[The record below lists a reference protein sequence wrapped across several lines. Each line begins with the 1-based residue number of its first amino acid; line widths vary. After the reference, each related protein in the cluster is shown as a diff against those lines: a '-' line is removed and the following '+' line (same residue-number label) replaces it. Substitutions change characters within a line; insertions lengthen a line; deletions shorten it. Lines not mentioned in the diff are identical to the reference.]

1 MTDLSTDT
9 RSRRFAELVP
19 MVRPTVEADA
29 EMELAVKE
37 ILRSGMLT
45 NGRYVREFEEAA
57 GAYLGVDHA
66 VAVSSCTTGLMLVF
80 RCLELSGDI
89 VVPSF
94 TFMASGHAVRWSGNR
109 VRFADADPRTWT
121 LDPAAVAPLV
131 GQAAGVLAVHTFG
144 VPCDTG
150 SLQELCD
157 SRGIPLIIDAAHGFG
172 SRYPDGTMVGGKGVA
187 EVFSLSPTKTLST
200 GEGGL
205 ITTNDTAL
213 ATRLRMA
220 RDYGNPGDYDSRFV
234 GLNGRMTEVSG
245 FMGVHALKRFSRWL
259 DIRRSLAGGYR
270 SRLEG
275 LPGLEFQTVPEGA
288 ASSYKDLGIRV
299 DAARFGMNRDALAER
314 LGRENVSTRKYFS
327 PALHQQTAYRN
338 VPAVADLSVTEE
350 LASSMITLPL
360 YSHMPARIVDEICEL
375 IREIHATAQKAG
387 GKAS

>member
-1 MTDLSTDT
+1 MTEISTDT
-9 RSRRFAELVP
+9 RPARFPELVP

-29 EMELAVKE
+29 EMEVAVKE

-57 GAYLGVDHA
+57 CAYLGVGHA
-66 VAVSSCTTGLMLVF
+66 VAVSNCTTGLMLVL
-80 RCLELSGDI
+80 RCLEVAGDV

-94 TFMASGHAVRWSGNR
+94 TFMASGHAIGWAGNR
-109 VRFADADPRTWT
+109 VRFADSDSRTWT
-121 LDPAAVAPLV
+121 LDPDAVAPLV
-131 GQAAGVLAVHTFG
+131 PDAAGVLAVHTFG
-144 VPCDTG
+144 VPCDTA

-157 SRGIPLIIDAAHGFG
+157 SRGVPLIIDAAHGFG
-172 SRYPDGTMVGGKGVA
+172 SRYPDGTMVGGKGAA

-205 ITTNDTAL
+205 ITTNDGAL
-213 ATRLRMA
+213 AAKLRTA
-220 RDYGNPGDYDSRFV
+220 RDYGNPGDYDSLFF

-259 DIRRSLAGGYR
+259 EIRRSLAERYR
-270 SRLEG
+270 SRLGG
-275 LPGLEFQTVPEGA
+275 LPGLEVQAVPEGA

-299 DAARFGMNRDALAER
+299 DPARFGMNRDVLADR

-327 PALHQQTAYRN
+327 PALHQQTAYRD
-338 VPAVADLSVTEE
+338 VPAGAELSVTEE
-350 LASSMITLPL
+350 LAASMITLPL
-360 YSHMPARIVDEICEL
+360 YSHMSARVVDEICDL